1 MSKRKTII
9 PIAISAL
16 MIYAVYLYY
25 REVPIDP
32 VLDAEATR
40 NSPECWYEAEP
51 LDMDMIYTKKE
62 IDEGAKMSRACWEA
76 KVKYIRQKEKMTHN
90 KSPQPTQ

>member
-1 MSKRKTII
+1 
-9 PIAISAL
+9 

-25 REVPIDP
+25 LYFIKVAPIDP
-32 VLDAEATR
+32 ALDAEATI

-51 LDMDMIYTKKE
+51 LDMDKVYTKKQ

-76 KVKYIRQKEKMTHN
+76 KVKYIRGKEKRTHN
-90 KSPQPTQ
+90 KSPHPTQ